1 MYLLQGWCCQS
12 LLEIIVKRWGI
23 VECKYK
29 HVKFDSVP
37 VARVLE
43 DRVSRW
49 GIAECVNINM

>member
-1 MYLLQGWCCQS
+1 M
-12 LLEIIVKRWGI
+12 KRWGI